1 MASLKRIDALLT
13 EAVES
18 KKMPGI
24 VAMAATDKGVLYEGA
39 FGRRELG
46 KDASMTLDT
55 VVWIASM
62 TKAITA
68 TAAMQLVERGKLSLD
83 APATQLAPG
92 LAKAQVLE
100 GFDAAG
106 QPRLRAPKR
115 PITLRHLLTHTAGF
129 AYEIWRTEIATYQT
143 ATNTPGITT
152 CTNAAL
158 TTPLLF
164 DPGEAWE
171 YGINIDWVGKMVEA
185 ASGQKLDAY
194 LQSNVLGPLGMKDT
208 SFKLSPAQR
217 ARLASV
223 HQRDDKG
230 ALAPIEFA
238 LPEEPEFLMGGGGL
252 NGTAP
257 DYLAFTQMILHG
269 GRFNGAQ
276 VLRPE
281 TVEQM
286 AQNHIGPLEIGPMKT
301 AMPGLSKDVELFPGI
316 SKKWGLS
323 WVINMAALPTG
334 RAAGSLAWAGLANT
348 YFWIDR
354 SRRVCGVFLS
364 QVLPFFDDTAIDLLV
379 KFETEVYRALWS
391 LMARRALRGKGGAAP
406 GEVRAGAHLVA
417 QRLLQR
423 LARPRVLGDGGAD
436 LPLDRLHGRRAV
448 GGDALGRFQRP
459 RHQPLGGH
467 DAIDQADPRR
477 VGRVDPTRRA
487 QELHRVHVADLLH
500 ELGRRAPERIDGP
513 FHFGQPEARV
523 RRRGAHVGGQEQ
535 LDTTARAVAVDG
547 RHDRLAELVELEQRV

>member
-1 MASLKRIDALLT
+1 MGSMAHVDASFT
-13 EAVES
+13 QAVES
-18 KKMPGI
+18 KAMPGI

-46 KDASMTLDT
+46 KDAPMTLDT

-68 TAAMQLVERGKLSLD
+68 TAAMQLVERGKLALD
-83 APATQLAPG
+83 APASQLAPG

-115 PITLRHLLTHTAGF
+115 PITLRHLLTHTAGYS
-129 AYEIWRTEIATYQT
+129 YELWSADIAKYQT

-164 DPGEAWE
+164 DPGDRWE
-171 YGINIDWVGKMVEA
+171 YGINIDWAGKMVEA

-194 LQSNVLGPLGMKDT
+194 LQQNVLGPLGMKDT
-208 SFKLSPAQR
+208 SFSLSPSQR

-230 ALAPIEFA
+230 ALAPIEFG
-238 LPEEPEFLMGGGGL
+238 LPENPEFHMGGGGL

-257 DYLAFTQMILHG
+257 DYLAFTQMIMHG

-281 TVEQM
+281 TVDQM
-286 AQNHIGPLEIGPMKT
+286 AQNHIGPLEIG
-301 AMPGLSKDVELFPGI
+301 AMTSAIPALTNDVELFPGM

-323 WVINMAALPTG
+323 FLINTAQAPTG
-334 RAAGSLAWAGLANT
+334 RSAGSLAWAGLANT

-354 SRRVCGVFLS
+354 DKRVCGVFLS
-364 QVLPFFDDTAIDLLV
+364 QVLPFFDHTAIDLLT
-379 KFETEVYRALWS
+379 KFETEVYRAL
-391 LMARRALRGKGGAAP
+391 
-406 GEVRAGAHLVA
+406 
-417 QRLLQR
+417 
-423 LARPRVLGDGGAD
+423 
-436 LPLDRLHGRRAV
+436 
-448 GGDALGRFQRP
+448 
-459 RHQPLGGH
+459 
-467 DAIDQADPRR
+467 
-477 VGRVDPTRRA
+477 
-487 QELHRVHVADLLH
+487 
-500 ELGRRAPERIDGP
+500 
-513 FHFGQPEARV
+513 
-523 RRRGAHVGGQEQ
+523 
-535 LDTTARAVAVDG
+535 
-547 RHDRLAELVELEQRV
+547 